1 MHSGKCLL
9 PAALAC
15 LLLSAFFSARGADD
29 TEAVQKDLQAA
40 LAQLTDGIGKHLD
53 SRKETT
59 VVVGE
64 FTGPGKAG
72 PGIQEALIRA
82 LKGRKV
88 DGKEK
93 PITAGEKAP
102 LEVRG
107 SYELADDPEAK
118 GDPDLKVLKLQ
129 AEFVLSKTGAK
140 QTELEM
146 RPVRVRNSIDLAK
159 LFAVTAAFHPLDLP
173 PDRVKEVVKAINNP
187 TVQIEGTLVSAR
199 PKSDYAVEILARP
212 LPAVGAPGQPVKP
225 RKVCGEGEKDCEAFV
240 DIKPGDLYEVRV
252 INRSKHDAAVTL
264 TIDGLD
270 QFTFSEVRDPKTKQ
284 PLYKHIILPKPPPG
298 QPESSGVIRGWHRV
312 NEGKD
317 AAFSFLVTE
326 FGKGEAS
333 KLLKNSAKVGTIVVT
348 FAAAWTND
356 ADQPDDEKGARSASE
371 TAKGPP
377 VAANLKEVTRQVG
390 NVREVVSIRYSK

>member
-1 MHSGKCLL
+1 MNYARLVL
-9 PAALAC
+9 PAALVC
-15 LLLSAFFSARGADD
+15 LLLLALSSAPGADD

-40 LAQLTDGIGKHLD
+40 LAQLTDGIGRHLD

-64 FTGPGKAG
+64 FIGPGKAG

-88 DGKEK
+88 DGKDK
-93 PITAGEKAP
+93 PITAAEVAP
-102 LEVRG
+102 LTVGG
-107 SYELADDPEAK
+107 SYELADDPDAK

-129 AEFVLSKTGAK
+129 AEFVLSKFGTK

-187 TVQIEGTLVSAR
+187 TVHIEGTLVSAR
-199 PKSDYAVEILARP
+199 PKSDYAVEILTRP
-212 LPAVGAPGQPVKP
+212 LAAKDAPGQPVRP
-225 RKVCGEGEKDCEAFV
+225 RKECDKGEKDCEAFV
-240 DIKPGDLYEVRV
+240 NIKQGELYEVRV
-252 INRSKHDAAVTL
+252 INRSKHAAAVTL

-270 QFTFSEVRDPKTKQ
+270 LFTFSEVRDPKTNQ
-284 PLYKHIILPKPPPG
+284 PRYKHIILPKPPPG

-317 AAFSFLVTE
+317 AAFSFLVTK
-326 FGKGEAS
+326 FGEGEAS
-333 KLLKNSAKVGTIVVT
+333 KLLKNSAKTGTIVVT
-348 FAAAWTND
+348 FAAAWTNA
-356 ADQPDDEKGARSASE
+356 ADQPEDEKGARSASE

-377 VAANLKEVTRQVG
+377 VAANLKEVTRQIG
-390 NVREVVSIRYSK
+390 NVRDVVSIRYSK

>member
-1 MHSGKCLL
+1 MIHTKCLGL
-9 PAALAC
+9 AALAGLLC
-15 LLLSAFFSARGADD
+15 LGSAGAGRADD

-40 LAQLTDGIGKHLD
+40 VAQLADGIGKHLD
-53 SRKETT
+53 SRSETT

-82 LKGRKV
+82 LKGRRL

-93 PITAGEKAP
+93 PITAAEKAP

-107 SYELADDPEAK
+107 SYVLDDDPDAR
-118 GDPDLKVLKLQ
+118 GDTDLKVLKLQ

-159 LFAVTAAFHPLDLP
+159 LFAVTTTFHPLDLP
-173 PDRVKEVVKAINNP
+173 PERVRKVVDAINTP
-187 TVQIEGTLVSAR
+187 SVHVEGTRVSSK
-199 PKSDYAVEILARP
+199 PDSPYAVEILTRP
-212 LPAVGAPGQPVKP
+212 LAALGAPGQPATP
-225 RKVCGEGEKDCEAFV
+225 RKVCDKDGCEAFV
-240 DIKPGDLYEVRV
+240 DIKQGELYEVRI
-252 INRSKHDAAVTL
+252 INRSKSDVAVTL

-270 QFTFSEVRDPKTKQ
+270 MFTFSEVRDQEGQ
-284 PLYKHIILPKPPPG
+284 PRYNHMIFSRPAPG
-298 QPESSGVIRGWHRV
+298 QVEAAGRIRGWHV
-312 NEGKD
+312 NNKRSD
-317 AAFSFLVTE
+317 SFLVTE

-333 KLLKNSAKVGTIVVT
+333 KLLKNSARVGTIVVT
-348 FAAAWTND
+348 FAAAWD
-356 ADQPDDEKGARSASE
+356 KDGEPPADEKGNKSVSE

-377 VAANLKEVTRQVG
+377 VETNLKETTRQIG
-390 NVREVVSIRYSK
+390 RVREIVSIRYSK